1 MRGVFAR
8 SVKPSVR
15 LAVPTPP
22 SPLALAAFDELAQV
36 VVREG
41 GPTLVPVFVPSYAAL
56 YETLAAG
63 EAETAWAPP
72 LVARDFVRAELA
84 LPIVVATRNDEVSY
98 YSALVVP
105 LHSRLLYL
113 GDLARAR
120 ARMGWVS
127 KLSAAGYV
135 VPRWFLQSAGYRLD
149 SLFASEELMGSH
161 AGLGE
166 ALAVS
171 RIDAAATYASVRG
184 EAFMTADLG
193 MPLRILGIAGPIP
206 GDVIVARCD
215 LELETRAAL
224 VRALVQGRFDP
235 HVLRKLM
242 NTERFAP
249 APANHLAPLS
259 AWEARAENAALRTL
273 VVPAGGGRPG

>member
-1 MRGVFAR
+1 M
-8 SVKPSVR
+8 
-15 LAVPTPP
+15 
-22 SPLALAAFDELAQV
+22 

-41 GPTLVPVFVPSYAAL
+41 GPALVARFVPSYAAL
-56 YETLAAG
+56 YETLTAG
-63 EAETAWAPP
+63 EAEAAWAPP

-84 LPIVVATRNDEVSY
+84 QPIVVATRNDEVSY

-105 LHSRLLYL
+105 LSSRLLYL
-113 GDLARAR
+113 GDLAQSRI
-120 ARMGWVS
+120 GWVS

-149 SLFASEELMGSH
+149 SLFASEELIGSH

-166 ALAVS
+166 ALALS
-171 RIDAAATYASVRG
+171 KIDVAATYASVRG
-184 EAFMTADLG
+184 EAFITADLG

-206 GDVIVARCD
+206 GDVIVARRD
-215 LELETRAAL
+215 LAPETRDAL
-224 VRALVQGRFDP
+224 VRALVQGRFEP

-249 APANHLAPLS
+249 APANHLEPLS
-259 AWEARAENAALRTL
+259 EWEARAETGALTRL
-273 VVPAGGGRPG
+273 VLPAGTGRPA

>member
-1 MRGVFAR
+1 MCGVLAT
-8 SVKPSVR
+8 SVNPSVR
-15 LAVPTPP
+15 LAIPTPP
-22 SPLALAAFDELAQV
+22 SPLALAAFDELNQV

-41 GPTLVPVFVPSYAAL
+41 GPALVPRFVPSYAAL

-84 LPIVVATRNDEVSY
+84 TPIVVATRNDEVTY

-105 LHSRLLYL
+105 LRSRLLHL
-113 GDLARAR
+113 GDLVQSRI
-120 ARMGWVS
+120 GWVS

-149 SLFASEELMGSH
+149 SLFSSEELVGSH
-161 AGLGE
+161 SGLGE
-166 ALAVS
+166 ALALS
-171 RIDAAATYASVRG
+171 RIDVAATYASVRG

-193 MPLRILGIAGPIP
+193 MPLRILGVAGPIP

-215 LELETRAAL
+215 LQRETREAL
-224 VRALVQGRFDP
+224 VRALVQGRFEP

-249 APANHLAPLS
+249 APSNHLAPL
-259 AWEARAENAALRTL
+259 AEWEARAENAALRTL
-273 VVPAGGGRPG
+273 VLPVGAGRPV